1 MTVSDSNNVVLGL
14 RLSDTLIVLSGTM
27 LSLYLLYLWLL
38 PKPIPG
44 IPYNKEAT
52 SKLFGDIESMV
63 KYTSETQELYQWIIE
78 QNIKLKSPI
87 IQLFARPFRKPW
99 VIVTDFQET
108 RDVMLRRS
116 KEFDRSPFWGEVS
129 GSIIPDCHVHMP
141 TNARFKRQRR
151 WLQGLMTPAF
161 LHDVAAS
168 HIYDIC
174 LDLIELWDQKSRLTQ
189 GRPFAAADDVTYI
202 ALDAIWRIVFGAE
215 SSVSTTKNQLELYSS
230 IQTVHLPED
239 PNAEVILPRAP
250 CPPQIQSIITLEE
263 SGETSLK
270 SPFPKIAHWFI
281 RQTSGYRNAYN
292 IKEKAI
298 SDELSKALRRREV
311 VKSEKD
317 RKVNSAIDDL
327 LYRESLLA
335 EKEGRAPQPLS
346 RGIHDEIL
354 GLLIAAHDTAATAI
368 IWGFK
373 FLADHPDVQNKLRSD
388 VRAAHATA
396 TNQKRLPT
404 CQEIV
409 YTTVHYRDAVI
420 EEIIRCSHTESAL
433 IRTALVDLQLL
444 GHHIPKG
451 TDVFFMGNGP
461 SVSYPAF
468 DIEDSLRSQTYHAAA
483 AKENEKIGRWD
494 PEDMGLFQP
503 ERWLVTTTQEEDGG
517 KIFNSTAG
525 PLLTFGLGERGC
537 YGRKMAY
544 VEMKLFI
551 TLIVWNFELQKC
563 PDAMSSYAAV
573 DKLVHAPQY
582 CFVKLRKLPA

>member
-14 RLSDTLIVLSGTM
+14 CLSDTLIVLSGTM

-174 LDLIELWDQKSRLTQ
+174 LDLIKLWDQKSRLTQ

-202 ALDAIWRIVFGAE
+202 SLDAIWRIVFGAE
-215 SSVSTTKNQLELYSS
+215 SS
-230 IQTVHLPED
+230 
-239 PNAEVILPRAP
+239 
-250 CPPQIQSIITLEE
+250 
-263 SGETSLK
+263 
-270 SPFPKIAHWFI
+270 
-281 RQTSGYRNAYN
+281 
-292 IKEKAI
+292 
-298 SDELSKALRRREV
+298 
-311 VKSEKD
+311 
-317 RKVNSAIDDL
+317 
-327 LYRESLLA
+327 
-335 EKEGRAPQPLS
+335 
-346 RGIHDEIL
+346 IL

-388 VRAAHATA
+388 IRAAHATA